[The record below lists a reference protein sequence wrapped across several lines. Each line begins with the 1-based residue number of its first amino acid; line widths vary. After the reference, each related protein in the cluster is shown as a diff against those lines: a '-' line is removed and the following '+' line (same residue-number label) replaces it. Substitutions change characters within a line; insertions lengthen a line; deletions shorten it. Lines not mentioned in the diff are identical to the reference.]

1 MTNNSSSTNLTTNNN
16 TLEQLQIH
24 TYPAGLANKL
34 GQDVTVQRLND
45 LNRFDDC
52 LVVDLDDGDQYFVH
66 PQSLPKRRDEDI
78 LNFMDRKCIDVQY
91 RADVEGK
98 VTAIDLYSFEHKIS
112 HSLSSTCLKDCINY
126 LMDMDPEEL

>member
-1 MTNNSSSTNLTTNNN
+1 M
-16 TLEQLQIH
+16 EQLQIH

-34 GQDVTVQRLND
+34 GQDVTVQRLNE
-45 LNRFDDC
+45 LNRFDNC

-66 PQSLPKRRDEDI
+66 PKSLPQRTADDI
-78 LNFMDRKCIDVQY
+78 LNFMDRKCIDVEY

>member
-16 TLEQLQIH
+16 TMEQLQIN
-24 TYPAGLANKL
+24 TYPEGLANKL

-52 LVVDLDDGDQYFVH
+52 LVVDLNDGDKYFVH
-66 PQSLPKRRDEDI
+66 PKSLPQRTADDI

-98 VTAIDLYSFEHKIS
+98 VNAIDLYSFENKIS
-112 HSLSSTCLKDCINY
+112 QAYSSTCLKDCINY
-126 LMDMDPEEL
+126 LMDMDADEL